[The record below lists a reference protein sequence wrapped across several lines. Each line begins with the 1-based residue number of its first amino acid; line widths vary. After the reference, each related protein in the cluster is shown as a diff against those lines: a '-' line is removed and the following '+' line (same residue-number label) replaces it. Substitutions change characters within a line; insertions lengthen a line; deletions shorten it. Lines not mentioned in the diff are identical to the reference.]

1 MTGETLTAMIPP
13 MSQRPSSGPFEPPR
27 APTQAEWDA
36 LSPAER
42 ERVVASLPPSLT
54 EEEASPPEG
63 DLHLAA
69 KIGAL
74 DALQNFFGRQGRS
87 VYVGCELTVYYPGA
101 RRFAPDLF
109 VVFDVDPRP
118 RTRWVVSAE
127 GKGLDFV
134 MEVHVG
140 GDRKKDAERNVRR
153 YAEHGIPEYFVY
165 DRAREHLRGWR
176 LPTPDARAYVPIVP
190 QGGRYASHALG
201 LELFLEGDRLRF
213 YLANAPLL
221 ETRELVGRLEA
232 SVNELQRRADEE
244 ARRAEEEARRAEE
257 EARRAEEEARRAE
270 EEARRA
276 EEEARRADDEARR
289 AGDEAQKR
297 AVAEARV
304 AELQAELDRLRRR

>member
-1 MTGETLTAMIPP
+1 MIRR
-13 MSQRPSSGPFEPPR
+13 MSHDPSADAFEPPR

-36 LSPAER
+36 MSPAER
-42 ERVVASLPPSLT
+42 ERVVASLPASMT
-54 EEEASPPEG
+54 EQEASPPEG
-63 DLHLAA
+63 DLHLTA

-74 DALQNFFGRQGRS
+74 DALQSFFGRQGRS

-109 VVFDVDPRP
+109 VVFDVDPHP

-127 GKGLDFV
+127 GKGLHFV

-153 YAEHGIPEYFVY
+153 YAELGIPEYFVY

-176 LPTPDARAYVPIVP
+176 LPSPDARAYAPIVP
-190 QGGRYASHALG
+190 QGGRYVSHALG

-232 SVNELQRRADEE
+232 SVNELQRRAEEEARRAEEGARRAEEEARRADEE
-244 ARRAEEEARRAEE
+244 ARRAEEEARRADE
-257 EARRAEEEARRAE
+257 EARKRAE
-270 EEARRA
+270 
-276 EEEARRADDEARR
+276 
-289 AGDEAQKR
+289 
-297 AVAEARV
+297 AEARV
-304 AELQAELDRLRRR
+304 AELQAQLDRLRR